1 MGRDRM
7 LDDHQKLILETL
19 KEEGWSR
26 GKNLSTKELIAQLT
40 EVLVRELM
48 ESEMHFKL
56 NKMSYAEALSVVEKD
71 ISPSAIA
78 GYNILLNR
86 ELKARQKDPLW
97 CIGIPTIPEIPPGMI
112 GILLSYWRTL
122 TDNKT
127 SGGDLSRRLT
137 IRRVQWMAR
146 LWPYF
151 ENVWKSKYS
160 QEYQGKKAGTPEY
173 DELKIGVLSR
183 LADVYAERKG
193 ISEETGQTFNTR
205 DLDEHFFVRGDL
217 TVRYTLPAH
226 FQQQLEDLKNG
237 PAWKYIDT
245 LKKERSPK
253 TRKKTKEKE
262 ENE

>member
-1 MGRDRM
+1 M
-7 LDDHQKLILETL
+7 
-19 KEEGWSR
+19 
-26 GKNLSTKELIAQLT
+26 
-40 EVLVRELM
+40 
-48 ESEMHFKL
+48 
-56 NKMSYAEALSVVEKD
+56 SVVEKG

-245 LKKERSPK
+245 LKKERSQKPGK
-253 TRKKTKEKE
+253 KQRKKKKMNSLRLCIGGKKYEVQLRS
-262 ENE
+262 ENSNCPQIQSDRHHKRMPSFRFCKSVPTSPLSLSCFSALVHK